1 MIQNIYLLYNY
12 THVYVST
19 APNFMISHSMQ
30 PFNIDSWLSI
40 LKQYMSDMP
49 MVPKFQTLYYF
60 YKERILYQFK
70 GSLDS

>member
-40 LKQYMSDMP
+40 LNQYMLDMS
-49 MVPKFQTLYYF
+49 MVPKFQTLHYF

>member
-1 MIQNIYLLYNY
+1 
-12 THVYVST
+12 
-19 APNFMISHSMQ
+19 MQ

>member
-1 MIQNIYLLYNY
+1 
-12 THVYVST
+12 
-19 APNFMISHSMQ
+19 MQ

-40 LKQYMSDMP
+40 LNQYMLDMS
-49 MVPKFQTLYYF
+49 MVPKFQTLHYF